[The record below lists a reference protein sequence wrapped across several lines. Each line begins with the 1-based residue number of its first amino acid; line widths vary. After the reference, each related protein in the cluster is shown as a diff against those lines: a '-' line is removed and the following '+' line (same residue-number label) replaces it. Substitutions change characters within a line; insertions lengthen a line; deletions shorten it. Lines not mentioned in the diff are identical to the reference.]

1 MSIHTLVGLVSRC
14 VRLCRE
20 NREQTPARAV
30 RTDLGRFPGADGGR
44 KLRQDKEQAS
54 SVTPCS
60 VTSARSAGSYGGFRA
75 FQSGVKIEGVLSLL
89 RSSSPKAYSH
99 KKRIGVMPDIDADS
113 EEKGEFISRL
123 TPSGP
128 PAHPASISSEIR
140 IHTRWRY
147 SKIASQ

>member
-54 SVTPCS
+54 SATLCS

-89 RSSSPKAYSH
+89 RSSSPNAYTH
-99 KKRIGVMPDIDADS
+99 KKKVGVIPQ
-113 EEKGEFISRL
+113 KG
-123 TPSGP
+123 
-128 PAHPASISSEIR
+128 AHFEQER
-140 IHTRWRY
+140 
-147 SKIASQ
+147 KICPLSHP

>member
-54 SVTPCS
+54 SATLCS
-60 VTSARSAGSYGGFRA
+60 VTSARSAGSYGGVRVYPN
-75 FQSGVKIEGVLSLL
+75 GVKIERMILLL
-89 RSSSPKAYSH
+89 RSLSPKAYSC
-99 KKRIGVMPDIDADS
+99 KKIMGVMPDIGADF
-113 EEKGEFISRL
+113 KGIGEFINHL
-123 TPSGP
+123 APSHP
-128 PAHPASISSEIR
+128 PAHPVPISSEIR
-140 IHTRWRY
+140 IHTR
-147 SKIASQ
+147 